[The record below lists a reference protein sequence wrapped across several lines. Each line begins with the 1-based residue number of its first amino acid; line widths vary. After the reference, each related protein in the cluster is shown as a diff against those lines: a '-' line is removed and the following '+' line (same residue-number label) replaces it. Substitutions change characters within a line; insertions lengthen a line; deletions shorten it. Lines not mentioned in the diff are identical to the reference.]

1 MRRGAATIAAI
12 AVTLAITGC
21 GDSGKDGVPRGESTP
36 ITTTQSAEAP
46 AAVTTSPQK
55 GVLAPTETGRSA
67 AYDIDTMILS
77 VEEKQSRYGTVT
89 VFTFQLVNDGDKI
102 FEGYNWPSPT
112 VVYGPAGTPAEHTF
126 SLSEGYG
133 EGVQGSI
140 PPGMRQTVQHAY
152 DVPKA
157 ELNPAVVTVGSL
169 VWQGDFSTFTR

>member
-1 MRRGAATIAAI
+1 MRKGAAIAAI

-21 GDSGKDGVPRGESTP
+21 GDSGRDEVPRGESTP
-36 ITTTQSAEAP
+36 ITTIGGETEA
-46 AAVTTSPQK
+46 AATTTSTAR
-55 GVLAPTETGRSA
+55 GVLTPTETGLSTNTG
-67 AYDIDTMILS
+67 IETMILS
-77 VEEKQSRYGTVT
+77 VEEAQSRYGLVT
-89 VFTFQLVNDGDKI
+89 VFTFQLVNTGDKI
-102 FEGYNWPSPT
+102 FEGYNWPSPV
-112 VVYGPAGTPAEHTF
+112 VVYGPAGSPAEHTF

-152 DVPKA
+152 AVSKA